1 MIVAGVG
8 CRAGCAA
15 VDIVAVVREAEA
27 LVGRVATVL
36 AAPTFKGGEAGVREA
51 AEVLGVPLVF
61 VDEAGMA
68 AAQGGCLTRSA
79 VVLAAVGVASVAE
92 AAALAVSG
100 GRLLG
105 PRVGRGMATCA
116 LAVGADAVGRGC
128 MSDTLVGCL
137 G

>member
-1 MIVAGVG
+1 MTAVVKVVAGVG
-8 CRAGCAA
+8 CRIGCGAGA
-15 VDIVAVVREAEA
+15 IVAVVREAEA
-27 LVGRVATVL
+27 LMGCRATVL
-36 AAPTFKGGEAGVREA
+36 AVPGFKDGEAGVREA
-51 AEVLGVPLVF
+51 AGMLGLGLVF

-68 AAQGGCLTRSA
+68 AAQAACVTRSE

-116 LAVGADAVGRGC
+116 LASGLGRPDD
-128 MSDTLVGCL
+128 MHV
-137 G
+137 